1 MVIVTI
7 VNAGFLV
14 VAMSVATALAAPA
27 KQARAT
33 ATTLSGVTLSC
44 VAGVPARAMLGDWSG
59 WRSAFWAVA
68 ALCLPALVLVFR
80 SAPAGAVHV
89 GVPDGG
95 HADGTGE
102 VVDLSNVAGGGT
114 SYEHG
119 VASVTQARRAERR
132 CKTSCAMSPCPPG
145 W

>member
-44 VAGVPARAMLGDWSG
+44 VAGVPARAMLGDWPG

-68 ALCLPALVLVFR
+68 ALVDELVVEGQGR
-80 SAPAGAVHV
+80 V
-89 GVPDGG
+89 G
-95 HADGTGE
+95 
-102 VVDLSNVAGGGT
+102 
-114 SYEHG
+114 
-119 VASVTQARRAERR
+119 
-132 CKTSCAMSPCPPG
+132 
-145 W
+145 